1 VIVARS
7 LFVNLVVGN
16 RQQPAGEGRQ
26 SA

>member
-26 SA
+26 QA